1 MSEIIRLAV
10 KRKNNFSATV
20 PILMSS
26 WIDKILFYSQYR
38 SCALDVSGAVQGW
51 GFFPVKQ
58 IGTDKFNFIDKKWE
72 DILTAEGESITFS
85 VQTPAVLNLYFEFQK
100 T

>member
-1 MSEIIRLAV
+1 
-10 KRKNNFSATV
+10 
-20 PILMSS
+20 MSS
-26 WIDKILFYSQYR
+26 WIGKIGFYSRCR

-51 GFFPVKQ
+51 GLVAVKQ

-85 VQTPAVLNLYFEFQK
+85 VQTPAVLNLYSDFQK